1 MFTSPKPVVF
11 MVCGHSIHKKCYD
24 QHMMVSYKC
33 PICSKSLANMETQFR
48 NLDLAILSQP
58 MPEEYN
64 GTMAIISC
72 NDCSG
77 RSMVPYHYLGT
88 KCNTCRSYNTR
99 QLSLLGNNSQE
110 LQAALNEQNAIVANG
125 QPAVPVVATRSRE
138 ESTVGRRRH
147 SSQGVEIQRRASDVI
162 AGSYPPLNMRFGP
175 GMEPI
180 DSEDEESN
188 DGIFGYWSRSRGS
201 NEEEEYVSDD
211 DSSDD
216 NEDDDDDEEEN
227 GIVLIG
233 HR

>member
-1 MFTSPKPVVF
+1 

-48 NLDLAILSQP
+48 NLDLAIQSQP
-58 MPEEYN
+58 MPEEYT

-110 LQAALNEQNAIVANG
+110 LQAALEEQNANG
-125 QPAVPVVATRSRE
+125 SNAQPVTPGMATRSRE
-138 ESTVGRRRH
+138 GSTAGRRRH
-147 SSQGVEIQRRASDVI
+147 SSQGIEIQRRASDII
-162 AGSYPPLNMRFGP
+162 AGSYPPLNMRFAP
-175 GMEPI
+175 GMEQI

-188 DGIFGYWSRSRGS
+188 NGIFGLWSRSRGS
-201 NEEEEYVSDD
+201 TEEDDYVSDD
-211 DSSDD
+211 DSSDAEED
-216 NEDDDDDEEEN
+216 EDDDDDDEEEN